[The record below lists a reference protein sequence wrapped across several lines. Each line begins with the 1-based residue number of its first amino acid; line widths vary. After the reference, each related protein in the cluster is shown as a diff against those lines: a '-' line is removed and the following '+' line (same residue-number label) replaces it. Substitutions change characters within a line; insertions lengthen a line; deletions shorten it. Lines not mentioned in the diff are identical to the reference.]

1 MGERQKKLAEKNLV
15 ANQVKASANNV
26 HEKVQDFLSRM
37 KNDEK
42 FQISLTSPVDFENK
56 TKNSK
61 RPSTVQMNFTGTTN
75 TGDEELDTVSLTES
89 KFRQGL
95 ESSLDYSAAS
105 EN

>member
-1 MGERQKKLAEKNLV
+1 M
-15 ANQVKASANNV
+15 KASANNV
-26 HEKVQDFLSRM
+26 DEKVQDFLSRM

-42 FQISLTSPVDFENK
+42 FQISLSSPVDFENK

-61 RPSTVQMNFTGTTN
+61 RPSTVQMNFTGTIN

-95 ESSLDYSAAS
+95 ESSLEYSAAS

>member
-1 MGERQKKLAEKNLV
+1 M
-15 ANQVKASANNV
+15 
-26 HEKVQDFLSRM
+26 HDFLSRM

-42 FQISLTSPVDFENK
+42 FQISLSSPIDFENK

-95 ESSLDYSAAS
+95 ESSLEYSAAS